1 MAELPARPVDGNNT
15 TPLPK
20 KIASKRPLLRA
31 LLADFGLGFGVGS
44 TGTILAQASRALLVS
59 DKLTINSDLLTR
71 VLTETPLSAGACS
84 AGAWRSSTPPLA
96 FLWSLDCSANTEVQW
111 LVL

>member
-71 VLTETPLSAGACS
+71 VFNRDAAECGSMLGGCVALFNTTISI
-84 AGAWRSSTPPLA
+84 SS
-96 FLWSLDCSANTEVQW
+96 FLFVSIW
-111 LVL
+111 